1 MLVRYVTSTR
11 FPLGFNEVVP
21 LAVGDYSILGLVA
34 LVFTEHVHDADLD
47 LFFNSG
53 RIFTLVVIAWAI
65 VLGVG
70 LYKGISEL
78 TPREQNA

>member
-1 MLVRYVTSTR
+1 M
-11 FPLGFNEVVP
+11 GFNKVVP

-47 LFFNSG
+47 LFFDSG
-53 RIFTLVVIAWAI
+53 RILTLIVIVWTI

-70 LYKGISEL
+70 RYEGIRWL
-78 TPREQNA
+78 TPGTSGE